1 MNNDNVENYAYVNNE
16 EDKFNNNFFIDK
28 NKILSKVIQNS
39 DKDLY
44 ASQKPFRA
52 KNDQWYSV
60 SIPLNIKEA
69 KWDFINDKKRRK
81 RYWINSKRTRT
92 KRWKWIKRKSS

>member
-1 MNNDNVENYAYVNNE
+1 MNNDNVENYVYVNNE

-28 NKILSKVIQNS
+28 NEILSKVMQNS

-69 KWDFINDKKRRK
+69 KWDFIKDKKGERDIELIQK
-81 RYWINSKRTRT
+81 EPELKDENE
-92 KRWKWIKRKSS
+92 

>member
-1 MNNDNVENYAYVNNE
+1 MNNDNVENYVYVNNE

-44 ASQKPFRA
+44 ASQKPFRD
-52 KNDQWYSV
+52 KNDQ
-60 SIPLNIKEA
+60 
-69 KWDFINDKKRRK
+69 
-81 RYWINSKRTRT
+81 
-92 KRWKWIKRKSS
+92 

>member
-1 MNNDNVENYAYVNNE
+1 MNNDNVENYVYVNNE

-28 NKILSKVIQNS
+28 NEILSKVMQNS

-60 SIPLNIKEA
+60 SIPLNNKEA
-69 KWDFINDKKRRK
+69 KWDFINDKKGERDK
-81 RYWINSKRTRT
+81 NNLNKFELIQKEPELKDENE
-92 KRWKWIKRKSS
+92 